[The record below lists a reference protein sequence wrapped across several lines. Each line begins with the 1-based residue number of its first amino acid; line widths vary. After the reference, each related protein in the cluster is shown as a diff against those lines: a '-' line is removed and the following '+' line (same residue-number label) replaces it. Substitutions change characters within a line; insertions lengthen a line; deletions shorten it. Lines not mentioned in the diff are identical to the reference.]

1 MNIIIE
7 DKVLNYILEKNY
19 EGLLLKTRNQS
30 LGWAGCKRVILVE
43 FIKEYSKIIENRFSC
58 KTYKVDG
65 IKVLIPYE
73 LDLEGVIELRI
84 SEVFSSFSKEMLLIV
99 ETTDI

>member
-1 MNIIIE
+1 MNIVIE
-7 DKVLNYILEKNY
+7 DKVLNYIFERRY

-30 LGWAGCKRVILVE
+30 FGWVGCKRVILVE
-43 FIKEYSKIIENRFSC
+43 FIKEYSQVIENRFSC
-58 KTYKVDG
+58 KAYKIDG

-73 LDLEGVIELRI
+73 LDLEGVKELRI
-84 SEVFSSFSKEMLLIV
+84 TEVFSSFSKEMLLNV